1 MIQFHG
7 FVFICGCLL
16 DSLCS
21 IIVSIKGGILMAW
34 YTHQILADY
43 LNRIENHTLI
53 GKVLDEILAED
64 VVLTYG
70 TQTYSGK
77 AAVLVFFEDTS
88 HAISS
93 EFGFRATPVII
104 CNTDDPEYNLSSD
117 KLHTAV
123 ALLSKLETYVS
134 WYFLLRG
141 NEEFLINRI
150 YGTRGEGYSFYPDV
164 YSEGNFDYSGY
175 LNNHQ

>member
-1 MIQFHG
+1 
-7 FVFICGCLL
+7 
-16 DSLCS
+16 
-21 IIVSIKGGILMAW
+21 MAL

-43 LNRIENHTLI
+43 LNRIENHALI
-53 GKVLDEILAED
+53 GKVLDDVLAED

-77 AAVLVFFEDTS
+77 AEVLRFFEDTS
-88 HAISS
+88 NAISS

-104 CNTDDPEYNLSSD
+104 CNTDDPAYNLSAN
-117 KLHTAV
+117 KLYTAV

-141 NEEFLINRI
+141 NEDFLINRI
-150 YGTRGEGYSFYPDV
+150 YGTHGMGYSFYLDV
-164 YSEGNFDYSGY
+164 YTEGNFDYSGY
-175 LNNHQ
+175 PNNNQ